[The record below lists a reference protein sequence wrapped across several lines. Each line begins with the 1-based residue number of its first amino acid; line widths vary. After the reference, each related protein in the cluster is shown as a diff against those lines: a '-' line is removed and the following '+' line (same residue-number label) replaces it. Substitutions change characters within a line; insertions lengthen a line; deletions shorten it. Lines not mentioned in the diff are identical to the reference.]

1 MPLTIATITTNT
13 TASAANA
20 AYFIDATSNNVT
32 LTLPALLGDGSTDG
46 IEFQIRR
53 IDTNNSNTVTVAAG
67 ASNDVM
73 IVSSAASF
81 TLPAVD
87 AGLGAVIL
95 CSRLTTWWM
104 MG

>member
-1 MPLTIATITTNT
+1 MPLAIATITTNT

-46 IEFQIRR
+46 IEFQLRR
-53 IDTNNSNTVTVAAG
+53 IDNVGGNTVTVAAG
-67 ASNDVM
+67 ANND
-73 IVSSAASF
+73 IVIVGSLSSF

-87 AGLGAVIL
+87 AGLGAIIL